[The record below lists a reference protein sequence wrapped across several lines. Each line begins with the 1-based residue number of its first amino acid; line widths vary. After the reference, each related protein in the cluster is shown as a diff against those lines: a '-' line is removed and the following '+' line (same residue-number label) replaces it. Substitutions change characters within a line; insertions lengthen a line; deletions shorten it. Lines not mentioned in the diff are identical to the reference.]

1 MKRFLL
7 VLVILLLGAAGGYAA
22 YRHLTAGPAVVLPP
36 PVRLEAT
43 TPGGALLPGGWT
55 NSSTVSLS
63 LREPSATV
71 AGADIE
77 LRRAGVRFRNAPTA
91 SSLVHA
97 SSVASTASVGASHT
111 TSPVTV
117 HLADGR
123 YRWQGRLHNQSGVSP
138 WKVYGG
144 VIQVDTRPPAL
155 PQISSAT
162 DPTPG
167 TVYHSSTLNFSW
179 HDSDAGSGIIG
190 YSYRLDSD
198 SHGSASPELRTATSS
213 ISLHGLTTGTWYFHV
228 RALDRA
234 GNWGSTSTFPVRI
247 DVTPPGLT
255 AVRFNQFQFDPKFVP
270 LQVSFSVTRPASVV
284 HVGVYRQSDGGLVK
298 MFNLGRL
305 RQGQHAAVTWDGK
318 TGSGQYV
325 GSGAY
330 EVYVRVTDRYGHS
343 NLQGWRDLMVNYR
356 HIIISLSQQRLYA
369 YDGTRLFLS
378 SLVTTGNRALPTPTG
393 IYHIMAKFHPYTFI
407 SPWPKSSPDYYA
419 PSPVNYAMLFR
430 AGGYFIHDAPWRS
443 AFGPGT
449 NAQLGTPGTNYTG
462 SHGCVNT
469 PFNVAK
475 ALYGWAQVGTI
486 VQVVP

>member
-7 VLVILLLGAAGGYAA
+7 VLIILLAGAAGGYAA

-36 PVRLEAT
+36 PLGLQVAT
-43 TPGGALLPGGWT
+43 PAGPLLPGGWT
-55 NSSTVSLS
+55 KSSTISLS
-63 LREPSATV
+63 LREPSSTF

-77 LRRAGVRFRNAPTA
+77 LRRVGRRFRNTPTA
-91 SSLVHA
+91 TSLVRA
-97 SSVASTASVGASHT
+97 SSVASTAVTGPSPT
-111 TSPVTV
+111 TAPVTV
-117 HLADGR
+117 HLSDG
-123 YRWQGRLHNQSGVSP
+123 YYHWQARLHNGSGVSP
-138 WKVYGG
+138 WKIYGG
-144 VIQVDTRPPAL
+144 VIKVDTRPPAL
-155 PQISSAT
+155 PQISSPT
-162 DPTPG
+162 DPKPG
-167 TVYHSSTLNFSW
+167 TVYHSATLSFTW
-179 HDSDAGSGIIG
+179 QDTDAGSGIAG
-190 YSYRLDSD
+190 YSYRLDTD
-198 SHGSASPELRTATSS
+198 PHGAAVAELRTAGTSV
-213 ISLHGLTTGTWYFHV
+213 SLHGLSTGTWYLHV

-234 GNWGSTSTFPVRI
+234 GNWGATSTFPVRI
-247 DVTPPGLT
+247 DVTPPGLS

-270 LQVSFSVTRPASVV
+270 LQVSFSVTRPATVV
-284 HVGVYRQSDGGLVK
+284 RVGIYRQSDGELIK
-298 MFNLGRL
+298 MFSLGHL
-305 RQGQHAAVTWDGK
+305 HKGQHASVTWHGK
-318 TGSGQYV
+318 TSSGQYV

-369 YDGTRLFLS
+369 YDGTKLYLS

-407 SPWPKSSPDYYA
+407 SPWPKSSPYYYA
-419 PSPVNYAMLFR
+419 PSPVHYAMLFR

-449 NAQLGTPGTNYTG
+449 NTQLGTPGTNYTG
-462 SHGCVNT
+462 THGCVNT

-475 ALYGWAQVGTI
+475 SLYGWARVGTI